1 MMLSWLNRLVFPCF
15 MASLKPNISLKSFFF
30 FFLGIPS
37 FIPLSE
43 KAFNL
48 VGLRVSN
55 EVVVTR
61 FVARDQ

>member
-1 MMLSWLNRLVFPCF
+1 MMLFWLNRLVFPCF
-15 MASLKPNISLKSFFF
+15 IASLKPNISLKSF

>member
-15 MASLKPNISLKSFFF
+15 IASVKPNISLKSIF